1 MHAGFWC
8 GNLRERDLFE
18 DLGVDGRIILK
29 WTFKKQNGRAW
40 IGFIWKRTGT
50 MAGCCEH
57 DNEPPGSIICSEF
70 FDELKNY

>member
-1 MHAGFWC
+1 VHAGFWC

-50 MAGCCEH
+50 MRGVV
-57 DNEPPGSIICSEF
+57 NMIMNLRVPLYVRNFLTS
-70 FDELKNY
+70 